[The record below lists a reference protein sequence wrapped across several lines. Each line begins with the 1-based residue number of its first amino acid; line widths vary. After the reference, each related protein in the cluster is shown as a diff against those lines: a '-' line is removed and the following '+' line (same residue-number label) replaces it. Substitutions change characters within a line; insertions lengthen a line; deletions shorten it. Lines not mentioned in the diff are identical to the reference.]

1 MTDIIVLVI
10 LVILVGGASAY
21 IINAKKSGVKCI
33 GCPAGGSCARGHR
46 EAAGGRREPGED
58 EGDSAGTVG
67 DMKKMIDQKRTF
79 VLKILKS

>member
-33 GCPAGGSCARGHR
+33 GCPA
-46 EAAGGRREPGED
+46 
-58 EGDSAGTVG
+58 
-67 DMKKMIDQKRTF
+67 
-79 VLKILKS
+79 